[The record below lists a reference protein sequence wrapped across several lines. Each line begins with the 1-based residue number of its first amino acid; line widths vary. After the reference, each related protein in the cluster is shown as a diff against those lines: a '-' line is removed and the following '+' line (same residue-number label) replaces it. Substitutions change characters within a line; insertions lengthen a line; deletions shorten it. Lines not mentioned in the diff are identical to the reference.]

1 MLLQKR
7 NVQLLTFLFQR
18 GRQGRAEILHGSK
31 LLLRLVATRNAKGH
45 GKDDARQGKEGILIT
60 QAFVPNCAYVL
71 TFSQPHRPRG
81 TEGGRQ
87 HKKRVRQPH
96 NTRERQKQVAMGQG
110 EYLMPEVNPYRSS
123 KVILELIC

>member
-1 MLLQKR
+1 MLEDTENKMRDRGKKVFVCGLQLASAH
-7 NVQLLTFLFQR
+7 LLPF
-18 GRQGRAEILHGSK
+18 A
-31 LLLRLVATRNAKGH
+31 
-45 GKDDARQGKEGILIT
+45 
-60 QAFVPNCAYVL
+60 
-71 TFSQPHRPRG
+71 QPHRPRG

-123 KVILELIC
+123 KVRSTKSSYII